1 MSDPCFLYFS
11 NIFIEY
17 ELAFKIINKLLVFRS
32 IEWNAQILSA
42 YLEEFLHMYTHSCV
56 SN

>member
-1 MSDPCFLYFS
+1 MSIRHSSLSCEVMSDPCFLYFS

-32 IEWNAQILSA
+32 IE
-42 YLEEFLHMYTHSCV
+42 
-56 SN
+56 